1 MAQGGSRLVILAAL
15 AGNCAVAVTKFAAA
29 FWTGSSAM
37 LSEAIHSAVD
47 TGNQGLLLLG
57 LRRAARPPS
66 ARHPFGHGMELYFW
80 AFVVALLI
88 FALGGAVAIW
98 QGWQKIVA
106 PEPVESAWIN
116 FAVLGAAVLF
126 EGLSFRVA
134 YREFRRSHVGEPF
147 WDAIRRSKDPGVFA
161 VLLEDSA
168 ALVGLLIALVGLGLA
183 EWLDLPVLDG
193 VASIGIGLLL
203 VLTAGFLANETRS
216 LLTGEAAAP
225 RLVEAVRAMLLAD
238 RRVAAVEELLS
249 MHLGP
254 TEVLLAVT
262 LDFHDDLPGGAVERA
277 AAELTWRVEAAHP
290 EVTRMFL
297 RPRPHTAKAQ
307 AAAGRASASAT
318 GTSAARSSPAAIG
331 STGKR

>member
-1 MAQGGSRLVILAAL
+1 MAHGGSRMVILAAL
-15 AGNCAVAVTKFAAA
+15 AGNCAIAATKFAAA

-37 LSEAIHSAVD
+37 LSEAIHSSVD

-88 FALGGAVAIW
+88 FALGGAFSVW
-98 QGWQKIVA
+98 EGWRKIRD
-106 PEPVESAWIN
+106 PHPVEGAWIN
-116 FAVLGAAVLF
+116 FAVLGASVLF

-134 YREFRRSHVGEPF
+134 WREFRRSHLGEPF
-147 WDAIRRSKDPGVFA
+147 WAALRRSKDPGVFA

-168 ALVGLLIALVGLGLA
+168 ALAGLLIALVGLGLA

-193 VASIGIGLLL
+193 VASVGIGLLL

-216 LLTGEAAAP
+216 LLTGEAASP
-225 RLVEAVRAMLLAD
+225 RLVAALRAMLLAD
-238 RRVAAVEELLS
+238 PRVAAVEELLS

-254 TEVLLAVT
+254 TEVLVAVT
-262 LDFHDDLPGGAVERA
+262 IDFRDDLPGGAVEQA
-277 AAELTWRVEAAHP
+277 AAELTRRVEAAHP
-290 EVTRMFL
+290 EVTRVFL
-297 RPRPHTAKAQ
+297 RPRPQPQPQPQGMPAATA
-307 AAAGRASASAT
+307 RSASRP
-318 GTSAARSSPAAIG
+318 ARSAPA
-331 STGKR
+331 